1 MEMDE
6 TAADG
11 EKRIGGIPE
20 RGWNYIIR
28 KKDKKVSSSTSDVK
42 SNMGSTE
49 EQKPKRRRFGPMPGD
64 EIKITV
70 RPEKGLKL
78 GDTREG
84 SVGKALIK
92 AIRRNH
98 ALRDE
103 EITTRILKG
112 TNAIIVSTKREDI
125 AKAVTE
131 IEELE
136 IEGKKHSFKAKVIME
151 DTVKGVVYRVSKEFT
166 DEELGENFSVRGKYA
181 DIEIIEA
188 RRIRDTEV
196 VVLTFSGDRLPNQ
209 VCLYGQMAHVWE
221 YRPVKQVCFVCM
233 KPGHRSDVCPT
244 PDAKGCRNCGRTHA
258 EGEENCRARCAF
270 CEGEHPTGDKEC
282 KKRYKE
288 PTKKVQPKTTDTLTD
303 VSKKKAWAEAQSNI
317 EDFPTLRWVTGQANY
332 PTIEGEKSDKQKI
345 SEMEETIRELKKV
358 AEIQREQ
365 FQRTMEIQREQFHKM
380 EEQNAK
386 MAETIKRLEGNSW
399 RQEEKH
405 KKELETLRRRC
416 ENKTDEPKTQPKPAE
431 APKKAPKERKG
442 PLEERKEQLDNKFE
456 NKFELL
462 ESKFEQLENKF
473 EQRFAKIEQML
484 ASLLDG
490 AAGPPRRKC
499 AKDGY
504 ESDVSCD
511 EVEKPHLILLQEP
524 NSEANLSGYYVYGND
539 KNKPRVATLV
549 NKNITVI
556 HHETKQEVEN
566 VLTEVVPSNKG
577 GKSTF
582 VLNVYAQHKGYK
594 TEDLAEIMETAC
606 KMAGKDNAIVVAG
619 DFNSA
624 HTEWGYVKDTKRG
637 KELLK
642 LIEMH
647 ELTIINDTDC
657 HTRVGNSG
665 SRDTNPDLSMIRGA
679 TAGWINTQET
689 LGSDHCIIRIEV
701 VADAKRRRIGKNQRT
716 DWRKFRQEV
725 ETRPID
731 DLARWT
737 RELKRAKED
746 YTNEVELTEK
756 VTAVDSRLETL
767 WKKRRNLTVKWKIN
781 KLNRNLR
788 RRVAELNEEI
798 EKYADDLARQNWWQK
813 CDKLQNTLETKQ
825 TWNLLKYLADPA
837 STRGETNRTLT
848 RIVHKFQGDV
858 LEYIKNRYVP
868 DQGTP
873 ETGNEYTGRTNESLD
888 RDFDV
893 GELVA
898 AAAETTNST
907 PGRDGITNATLR
919 NLPQK
924 TQKQL
929 TNFINE
935 VWNSGKVPEEW
946 KHSQI
951 KLIPKQGKKPHI
963 DNMRP
968 ISLTSNVGKLMERMV
983 KNRLQRYL
991 EEEGLMP
998 HCMYGFRPHLSTQ
1011 DVLLQIREEVLSGK
1025 IPAKGEHIVLAID
1038 LKAAFDNVAHSAI
1051 LDNLNATNGGEK
1063 TYNYVRSFLEN
1074 RSATIQIDDTKTK
1087 TFDMPNKGT
1096 PQGAVLSPLLF
1107 NIALFKLSERLA
1119 KIPNIEYAVYAD
1131 DITIWITKGS
1141 LGEKEERLQKAAEV
1155 IQEVAKASGLHCSPE
1170 KSEILRIHGRRYDRS
1185 IPINVTIEGHTVPE
1199 VKELRLLG
1207 MWLQHNGKAT
1217 LQWEKISKTIDI
1229 MGRMIK
1235 RVTHRK
1241 WGLKERDVAKIVQ
1254 AVVVSRITYC
1264 MPYHRI
1270 TKTEERKIDC
1280 KMRGVYKLALGLP
1293 ITTSTEKLMA
1303 MGISNTYGEH
1313 KDAMLTAQKE
1323 RLGRSETG
1331 RRLATKLGF
1340 NDVRTKAT
1348 RTADLS
1354 DMAKNTYIVRPIP
1367 KHMRPDT
1374 HEQRRLA
1381 RARYY
1386 ERIAKKGEVAYV
1398 DAADYPDRD
1407 AKVAVYLDKN
1417 KMEKNSCS
1425 MPRATTEEAEERA
1438 IALAMMDGY
1447 RKGSSMLILSDSQQ
1461 ACRNFLKGRIG
1472 ARTAKL
1478 INKVT
1483 PKSAGVTHEIAWI
1496 PAHAGVTG
1504 NQAAD
1509 DRARAHTFRAG
1520 LTQPG
1525 KTVIVNPSYSELLD
1539 HYKACRFQFPEPAD
1553 RFDRIDAALWR
1564 RLQAGNFPNK
1574 VLARHVDP
1582 DRYEDDS
1589 CPWCGS
1595 RATLYHSTWEC
1606 TNNDELPKLQDEEK
1620 GQAGWE
1626 RLLRSRDPG
1635 EQLRLLERAKL
1646 AGQLLGILE

>member
-42 SNMGSTE
+42 NNMGSTE

-431 APKKAPKERKG
+431 APKKTPKERKG

-657 HTRVGNSG
+657 HTRVGNSV

-935 VWNSGKVPEEW
+935 
-946 KHSQI
+946 
-951 KLIPKQGKKPHI
+951 
-963 DNMRP
+963 
-968 ISLTSNVGKLMERMV
+968 
-983 KNRLQRYL
+983 
-991 EEEGLMP
+991 
-998 HCMYGFRPHLSTQ
+998 
-1011 DVLLQIREEVLSGK
+1011 
-1025 IPAKGEHIVLAID
+1025 
-1038 LKAAFDNVAHSAI
+1038 
-1051 LDNLNATNGGEK
+1051 
-1063 TYNYVRSFLEN
+1063 
-1074 RSATIQIDDTKTK
+1074 
-1087 TFDMPNKGT
+1087 
-1096 PQGAVLSPLLF
+1096 
-1107 NIALFKLSERLA
+1107 
-1119 KIPNIEYAVYAD
+1119 
-1131 DITIWITKGS
+1131 
-1141 LGEKEERLQKAAEV
+1141 
-1155 IQEVAKASGLHCSPE
+1155 
-1170 KSEILRIHGRRYDRS
+1170 
-1185 IPINVTIEGHTVPE
+1185 
-1199 VKELRLLG
+1199 
-1207 MWLQHNGKAT
+1207 
-1217 LQWEKISKTIDI
+1217 ISKTIDI

>member
-42 SNMGSTE
+42 NNMGSTE

-431 APKKAPKERKG
+431 APKKTPKERKG

-657 HTRVGNSG
+657 HTRVGNSV

-935 VWNSGKVPEEW
+935 VWNSG
-946 KHSQI
+946 
-951 KLIPKQGKKPHI
+951 
-963 DNMRP
+963 
-968 ISLTSNVGKLMERMV
+968 
-983 KNRLQRYL
+983 
-991 EEEGLMP
+991 
-998 HCMYGFRPHLSTQ
+998 
-1011 DVLLQIREEVLSGK
+1011 
-1025 IPAKGEHIVLAID
+1025 
-1038 LKAAFDNVAHSAI
+1038 
-1051 LDNLNATNGGEK
+1051 
-1063 TYNYVRSFLEN
+1063 
-1074 RSATIQIDDTKTK
+1074 
-1087 TFDMPNKGT
+1087 
-1096 PQGAVLSPLLF
+1096 
-1107 NIALFKLSERLA
+1107 
-1119 KIPNIEYAVYAD
+1119 
-1131 DITIWITKGS
+1131 
-1141 LGEKEERLQKAAEV
+1141 KEERLQKAAEV